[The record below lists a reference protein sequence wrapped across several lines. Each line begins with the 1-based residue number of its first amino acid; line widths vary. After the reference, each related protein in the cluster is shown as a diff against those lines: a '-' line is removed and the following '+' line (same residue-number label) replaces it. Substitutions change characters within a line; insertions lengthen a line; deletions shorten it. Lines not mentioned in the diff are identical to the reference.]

1 MEKQKQI
8 HGKIIKQFDELFGRN
23 LPTDNS
29 CMLYRGD
36 GFMDLVINI
45 LHESETDKIISMG
58 HYFVQENLPYPD
70 PLVHFRID
78 RKDGIVTPLVF
89 KNMVQQTR
97 NERGKDLSEK
107 TQDDLRQYLFFWL
120 NNIMMQGYSLVEN
133 SPKWIRQPQEKEE
146 QYVFTGKV
154 VFTRGFI
161 NLLSPFEMFSILVDL
176 EAFILQKKTVDYLQV
191 YEKQGNDDR
200 IFCIDQLSLPMK
212 QSGEFDAES
221 DYCTFL
227 LPSEY

>member
-1 MEKQKQI
+1 MEKQKQM
-8 HGKIIKQFDELFGRN
+8 HSKIIKQFDELFGRN
-23 LPTDNS
+23 LPIDNS

-45 LHESETDKIISMG
+45 IHESETDKIISMG
-58 HYFVQENLPYPD
+58 HYFVQEGLPYPD
-70 PLVHFRID
+70 PLVHFRVD
-78 RKDGIVTPLVF
+78 RENSIVTPMVF
-89 KNMVQQTR
+89 KNMIQQTR

-107 TQDDLRQYLFFWL
+107 IQDDLRQYLFFWL

-161 NLLSPFEMFSILVDL
+161 DLLSPFEMFSILVDL

-191 YEKQGNDDR
+191 YEKQGSDDR
-200 IFCIDQLSLPMK
+200 IFCIDQLNVPMK